1 MIGLLGLVSTL
12 LLLFELVL
20 IARVV
25 LDWVG
30 VLAGPSGKA
39 PPLSGVRTAL
49 HRVTEP
55 VLAPVRRKLPN
66 VGFSGVSLDFSV
78 TAVLLGEIVLRGVLP

>member
-12 LLLFELVL
+12 LLLVELVL

-30 VLAGPSGKA
+30 VLASPSGKA
-39 PPLSGVRTAL
+39 PPLNGARTAL

-66 VGFSGVSLDFSV
+66 VRLGGVSLDLSV
-78 TAVLLGEIVLRGVLP
+78 TAVLLAVIVLRIVLP